1 MATVTEYGGD
11 GGGGGQMWSLSLSL
25 STGQQ
30 VNATKAF
37 DQCTILLA

>member
-11 GGGGGQMWSLSLSL
+11 GGGGGQMWSLSL